1 MQLLM
6 TAHLGVTPTCAEARA
21 GFSQRWCFCPTQTNR
36 TTAEGIN
43 MFTKRKLIKR
53 IERMMVEQELEL
65 HDLDSQHSRAYHSG
79 IIDGLGMAL
88 YEVSPVVAR
97 RNPISIVWFDED
109 YDETRMTE
117 RYREEA
123 FDAINDTSIFETAES
138 K

>member
-1 MQLLM
+1 
-6 TAHLGVTPTCAEARA
+6 
-21 GFSQRWCFCPTQTNR
+21 
-36 TTAEGIN
+36 

-88 YEVSPVVAR
+88 YEVSPAVAR

-109 YDETRMTE
+109 YDDNRMTE

-123 FDAINDTSIFETAES
+123 FDAINDSSIFETAEA